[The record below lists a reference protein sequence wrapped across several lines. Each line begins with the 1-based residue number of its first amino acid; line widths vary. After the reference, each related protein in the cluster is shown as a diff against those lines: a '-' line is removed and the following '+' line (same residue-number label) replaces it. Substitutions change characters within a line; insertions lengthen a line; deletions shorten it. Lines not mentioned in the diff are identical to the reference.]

1 MAAKK
6 QTYEQAIS
14 KLQEIVS
21 QIDSSEIGIDQ
32 LADKLKEANKLIEQC
47 EQMIAKTENEVS
59 KLMDK
64 QKEE

>member
-59 KLMDK
+59 KLIDK
-64 QKEE
+64 RKEE

>member
-1 MAAKK
+1 MVAKK

-14 KLQEIVS
+14 RLQEIVS

-59 KLMDK
+59 KLIDK
-64 QKEE
+64 RKEE